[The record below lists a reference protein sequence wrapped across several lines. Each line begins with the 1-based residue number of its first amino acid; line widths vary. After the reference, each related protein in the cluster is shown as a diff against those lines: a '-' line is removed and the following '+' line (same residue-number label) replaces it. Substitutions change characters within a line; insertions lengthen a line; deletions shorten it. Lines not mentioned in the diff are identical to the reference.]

1 MFLLGCEMKE
11 PSLIIKEIR
20 DDAGLSISE
29 FARQVGTHRQTIQD
43 IESGKRKKIPQEIA
57 LKIQE
62 KYSVFM
68 VYLMTGE
75 GEKYAKAD
83 KVTET
88 AANYGA
94 GILERMAQSESEMKA
109 NIKLLI
115 DLAMTSSLEL
125 KELRQEVK
133 ELKAGKSKGAE
144 IDFVPQ
150 NNGIGQKNT
159 ARGSA

>member
-20 DDAGLSISE
+20 EDAGLSISE

-75 GEKYAKAD
+75 GEKYASNATK
-83 KVTET
+83 EP

-94 GILERMAQSESEMKA
+94 GILESMAQSESEMKA

-133 ELKAGKSKGAE
+133 ELKAGKSKGAA

-150 NNGIGQKNT
+150 NNDIGQKNT